1 MVGSIEVHSAE
12 GKQMTWLR
20 ILTQPE
26 TAVFVVMVAAIVV
39 FGAVTIIKTLI
50 RHRER
55 MAMIE
60 QGMHPDIDQLEQEPE
75 ETTAA

>member
-1 MVGSIEVHSAE
+1 
-12 GKQMTWLR
+12 MTWLR